1 MNHSG
6 PKVAIITGGASGI
19 GRALCEELAR
29 TNAIII
35 AADINLEGAEQVA
48 TDINAKGGNARA
60 RSLDVTDAEAVKAL
74 IKQTTAEYGRLD
86 FMFNNAG
93 ISVGAEVR
101 DMSLEHFRAIL
112 DTNLYGVI
120 YGSIYA
126 YEVMVKQ
133 GFGHIVNTA
142 STAGLIPMPVQ
153 VPYSATKFGVV
164 GFSKSLRFEAADLG
178 VSVSV
183 VCPGFVRTGIF
194 DAMPFLKVDK
204 QKIYGKI
211 PKMVEPD
218 RAAQIILKGVRKNKA
233 VIVFP
238 FSTRFFVWF
247 YRLHPPFLAPFQRK
261 IIGDFRQLRAEYEHS
276 DSS

>member
-1 MNHSG
+1 MNNSNA
-6 PKVAIITGGASGI
+6 KVAIITGGASGI

-29 TNAIII
+29 TDAIII
-35 AADINLEGAEQVA
+35 AADINIEGAKQVA
-48 TDINAKGGNARA
+48 ADISGKGGNARA
-60 RSLDVTDAEAVKAL
+60 ESLDVTDAEAVKLL
-74 IKQTTAEYGRLD
+74 INRTKAEYGRLD
-86 FMFNNAG
+86 YMFNNAG
-93 ISVGAEVR
+93 ITVGAEVR

-126 YEVMVKQ
+126 YEVMVRQ

-164 GFSKSLRFEAADLG
+164 GFSKSLRLEAAALG
-178 VSVSV
+178 VRVSV

-204 QKIYGKI
+204 QKIFEKI
-211 PKMVEPD
+211 PKPVEPD
-218 RAAQIILKGVRKNKA
+218 RAAQIILKGVHRNKA

-238 FSTRFFVWF
+238 FSARFFTWF
-247 YRLHPPFLAPFQRK
+247 YRLHPAFLAPIQRK
-261 IIGDFRQLRAEYEHS
+261 IIGDFRLLREDDE
-276 DSS
+276 

>member
-1 MNHSG
+1 MHHSK
-6 PKVAIITGGASGI
+6 PKVAVITGGASGI
-19 GRALCEELAR
+19 GRALCEELAC
-29 TNAIII
+29 AEAVII
-35 AADINLEGAEQVA
+35 AADINIEGAEQVA
-48 TDINAKGGNARA
+48 TELNRKGGNARA
-60 RSLDVTDAEAVKAL
+60 AALDVTDAEAVKVL
-74 IKQTTAEYGRLD
+74 IHRTAAEYGRLD
-86 FMFNNAG
+86 YMFNNAG

-101 DMSLEHFRAIL
+101 DMSLEHFRSIL

-120 YGSIYA
+120 YGSICA
-126 YEVMVKQ
+126 YEIMVKQ

-164 GFSKSLRFEAADLG
+164 GFSKALRLEAAALG
-178 VSVSV
+178 VRVSV

-204 QKIYGKI
+204 QKIYEKI
-211 PKMVEPD
+211 PKMVEPN

-238 FSTRFFVWF
+238 FSARFFTWF
-247 YRLHPPFLAPFQRK
+247 YRLHPAFLVPIQRK
-261 IIGDFRQLRAEYEHS
+261 IIGDFRLLRADYEYP
-276 DSS
+276 DSA

>member
-1 MNHSG
+1 MNKSN

-29 TNAIII
+29 ADAIII
-35 AADINLEGAEQVA
+35 VADINIEGAQQIA
-48 TDINAKGGNARA
+48 ADLNGKGGKARA
-60 RSLDVTDAEAVKAL
+60 AALDVTDAEAVKVL
-74 IKQTTAEYGRLD
+74 INRTTAECGRLD
-86 FMFNNAG
+86 YMFNNAG

-164 GFSKSLRFEAADLG
+164 GFSKSLRLEASALG
-178 VSVSV
+178 VRVSV

-194 DAMPFLKVDK
+194 DAMPFLKVEK
-204 QKIYGKI
+204 QKIFGKI
-211 PKMVEPD
+211 PKMVEPN
-218 RAAQIILKGVRKNKA
+218 RAAQIILKGIRKNKA

-238 FSTRFFVWF
+238 FSARFFSWF
-247 YRLHPPFLAPFQRK
+247 YRLHPAFLAPIQRK
-261 IIGDFRQLRAEYEHS
+261 IIDDFRLLRADYK
-276 DSS
+276 